1 MARSII
7 LASIWP
13 RSLTALLFAGLMLAQ
28 PAVADDDS
36 QEREQLAALI
46 RQIEL
51 AGRLAQQSAT
61 AAPRTRTRY
70 HFDYRRLD
78 ADLNRIRAGIS
89 DYLAPPRAQPRDPSA
104 LTGDYRRETS
114 PETAR

>member
-1 MARSII
+1 M
-7 LASIWP
+7 
-13 RSLTALLFAGLMLAQ
+13 TALLLGGLTLTQ
-28 PAVADDDS
+28 PAAADDDS
-36 QEREQLAALI
+36 QEREHLAAVV

-70 HFDYRRLD
+70 HFDYRRLN
-78 ADLNRIRAGIS
+78 ADLNRIRAGIN
-89 DYLAPPRAQPRDPSA
+89 DYLAPPREQPRDPSA

-114 PETAR
+114 PETAK